1 MLMHDRPYVVLVSA
15 DDVGSLKMA
24 VTAGCFYHI
33 PGFLRSVFTTI
44 VI

>member
-1 MLMHDRPYVVLVSA
+1 MHDRPYVVLVSA

-24 VTAGCFYHI
+24 VASGLSYHI
-33 PGFLRSVFTTI
+33 SGFLRSVFTTI